1 MQNYRFLIEY
11 DGTRY
16 NGWQRLKGNDNTIQG
31 KLETVLSRMTG
42 QEVQLTGAGRTDA
55 GVHARGQV
63 ANAFLETD
71 LSGDEIRAY
80 MNHYLPEDIR
90 ILSVEQAGERFH
102 SRFCARGKL
111 YCYYIST
118 GEKAPVFERKFLYHV
133 EEKPDPERMR
143 QAAAFLT
150 GSHDFRSFC
159 GNRHMKKSRP
169 GTLIRVICREED
181 KEALVRAMFRYTST
195 IGIRETSTRR
205 YVLDRQLKTLETEF
219 GPVQLK
225 TSRGYGISRSKYEY
239 EDLARIAREKGL
251 SLEEVLDRISR
262 S

>member
-90 ILSVEQAGERFH
+90 ILSLEQAGERFH

-133 EEKPDPERMR
+133 EEKPDPEKMR

-159 GNRHMKKSRP
+159 GNRHMKKSTVRRVDSIDISFDEEREILKLSYQGDGFLQYMIRIMT
-169 GTLIRVICREED
+169 GTLLEVGYGRRNPED
-181 KEALVRAMFRYTST
+181 IPGILEALDREAAGYTAPPQ
-195 IGIRETSTRR
+195 G
-205 YVLDRQLKTLETEF
+205 LFLEKVF
-219 GPVQLK
+219 F
-225 TSRGYGISRSKYEY
+225 
-239 EDLARIAREKGL
+239 
-251 SLEEVLDRISR
+251 
-262 S
+262 

>member
-80 MNHYLPEDIR
+80 MNHYLGSLTATTTAQEKRRRSLNGNSCTTRRKSR
-90 ILSVEQAGERFH
+90 ILKECGRRQPSLQEAMT
-102 SRFCARGKL
+102 SDPSAA
-111 YCYYIST
+111 T
-118 GEKAPVFERKFLYHV
+118 G
-133 EEKPDPERMR
+133 
-143 QAAAFLT
+143 
-150 GSHDFRSFC
+150 
-159 GNRHMKKSRP
+159 
-169 GTLIRVICREED
+169 I
-181 KEALVRAMFRYTST
+181 
-195 IGIRETSTRR
+195 
-205 YVLDRQLKTLETEF
+205 
-219 GPVQLK
+219 
-225 TSRGYGISRSKYEY
+225 
-239 EDLARIAREKGL
+239 
-251 SLEEVLDRISR
+251 
-262 S
+262 

>member
-42 QEVQLTGAGRTDA
+42 REVQLTGAGRTDA

-71 LSGDEIRAY
+71 LSGNEIRAY

-90 ILSVEQAGERFH
+90 ILSAEQAAERFH

-118 GEKAPVFERKFLYHV
+118 GEKVPVFERKFLYHV
-133 EEKPDPERMR
+133 EEKPNPEKMR

-159 GNRHMKKSRP
+159 GNRHMKKSTVRRVDSIDISFDEEREILKLSYQGDGFLQYMIRIMT
-169 GTLIRVICREED
+169 GTLLEVGYGRRSPED
-181 KEALVRAMFRYTST
+181 IPGILEALDREAAGYTAPPQ
-195 IGIRETSTRR
+195 G
-205 YVLDRQLKTLETEF
+205 LFLEKVYF
-219 GPVQLK
+219 
-225 TSRGYGISRSKYEY
+225 
-239 EDLARIAREKGL
+239 
-251 SLEEVLDRISR
+251 
-262 S
+262 